1 MCIRDSAENAGAAG
15 ALAGASS
22 GVPAGAANEIHVE
35 VEAPLVFHATGP
47 PPVPVEDVRALP
59 LDSRQI
65 AMAQVAA
72 LPPPMAGTTEK
83 AAGAAAAGNQKPRG
97 FFRRIGGFFASWF
110 H

>member
-1 MCIRDSAENAGAAG
+1 
-15 ALAGASS
+15 
-22 GVPAGAANEIHVE
+22 VE